1 MLKKCTFVAI
11 FVHIY
16 IYIYVYAHQIVC
28 MSFRCFVGSVA
39 SQDRFPPPRDII
51 AIYLQSGAL
60 QKRASLGAMK
70 IDIKIHWNVTN
81 QLKKQTWDMDDDY
94 ERVMGK
100 SWKMDHDHEKDDNI

>member
-1 MLKKCTFVAI
+1 MHFCCNICTYI
-11 FVHIY
+11 H

-100 SWKMDHDHEKDDNI
+100 SWKILEDHLFL